1 MGESALPAVLRSSQ
15 SLLGDH
21 LLRDGARD
29 AALVGT
35 DPINNVVMM
44 EDHDG
49 AYYAWKQAG
58 LKDRI
63 AVHIDAH
70 IDFGWIPER
79 DPEELLALRTL
90 RELENQ
96 SSADSLWNFTGRP
109 TDK

>member
-1 MGESALPAVLRSSQ
+1 MGESASPTVQISCQ
-15 SLLGDH
+15 SRLGDH
-21 LLRDGARD
+21 PRREG
-29 AALVGT
+29 ALVGA
-35 DPINNVVMM
+35 DPIENVVMM

-49 AYYAWKQAG
+49 AYYAWKQAE

-79 DPEELLALRTL
+79 DPEALLNLGTL

-96 SSADSLWNFTGRP
+96 SSPAPPGTLPSDRLP
-109 TDK
+109 TW